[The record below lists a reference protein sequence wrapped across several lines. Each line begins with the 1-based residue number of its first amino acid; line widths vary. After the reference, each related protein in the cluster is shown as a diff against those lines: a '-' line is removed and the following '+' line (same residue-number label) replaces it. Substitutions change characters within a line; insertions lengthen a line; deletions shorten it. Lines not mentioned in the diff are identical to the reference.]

1 MREQGRR
8 HAPDGQ
14 AERVH
19 EGQQSN
25 GQHRDGPDGARRGRG
40 EGPERDGP
48 DGARRGRGEGPERD
62 GPDGARRG
70 RGEGPERDGP
80 DGARRGRGEGPERD
94 GPDGAQR
101 GRGEGPERDG
111 PDGARRGRGD
121 GPGRDGPDGARRG
134 RGDGPGRDG
143 PDGARRG
150 RGDGPGVMVPGV
162 GNDDSGSCMLTSGL
176 PSFLN
181 ALLRFD
187 FESCY
192 AEPITKVWRTPVIRR
207 LSFKRLK
214 RISVGCYLLECVLGV
229 VLFSEASF
237 NLLTLLTR
245 CSKTYI
251 EAGLGMQMPCW

>member
-1 MREQGRR
+1 MDHLGCVSKGGDTLRMGKLNGFMKVNSRMVSTVMVLTGLGVVEVR
-8 HAPDGQ
+8 APSVMALTGLGVVEVR
-14 AERVH
+14 APSVMALTGLSVVEVRVPSVMALTGLGVV
-19 EGQQSN
+19 EV
-25 GQHRDGPDGARRGRG
+25 RV
-40 EGPERDGP
+40 
-48 DGARRGRGEGPERD
+48 
-62 GPDGARRG
+62 
-70 RGEGPERDGP
+70 
-80 DGARRGRGEGPERD
+80 
-94 GPDGAQR
+94 
-101 GRGEGPERDG
+101 
-111 PDGARRGRGD
+111 
-121 GPGRDGPDGARRG
+121 PGVMVLTGLGVVEVMV
-134 RGDGPGRDG
+134 PGVMVPG
-143 PDGARRG
+143 VMV
-150 RGDGPGVMVPGV
+150 PGVMVPGV

-207 LSFKRLK
+207 LSFKCLK

>member
-1 MREQGRR
+1 MDHLGCVSKGGDTLRMGKLNGFMKVNSRMVSTVMVLTGLGVVEVR
-8 HAPDGQ
+8 APSVMALTGLGVV
-14 AERVH
+14 EVRVPSVMVLTGLGVV
-19 EGQQSN
+19 EVRAPSVMALTGLSVVEVRVPSVMALT
-25 GQHRDGPDGARRGRG
+25 GLGVVEVRV
-40 EGPERDGP
+40 
-48 DGARRGRGEGPERD
+48 
-62 GPDGARRG
+62 
-70 RGEGPERDGP
+70 
-80 DGARRGRGEGPERD
+80 
-94 GPDGAQR
+94 
-101 GRGEGPERDG
+101 
-111 PDGARRGRGD
+111 
-121 GPGRDGPDGARRG
+121 PGVMVLTGLGVVEVMV
-134 RGDGPGRDG
+134 PGVMVPG
-143 PDGARRG
+143 VMV
-150 RGDGPGVMVPGV
+150 PGVMVPGV

-237 NLLTLLTR
+237 NLLTLLNR